1 MVKSWGWKWAGG
13 YVVSEQ
19 AAMWWVAHVINVSAP
34 VQNIGFLDFSDFVW
48 TQGQD

>member
-1 MVKSWGWKWAGG
+1 MVKCCGWKGAGSF
-13 YVVSEQ
+13 VVSEQ
-19 AAMWWVAHVINVSAP
+19 AAMWWVAHVIIVLAP